1 MHILLEGLPDVVATQ
16 DASEV
21 CSAAEEPVK
30 FLAQNVAWRYHE
42 ITFMGVL
49 MYVFLS

>member
-21 CSAAEEPVK
+21 YSAAEEPVK
-30 FLAQNVAWRYHE
+30 FLAQNDVIMRSPLW
-42 ITFMGVL
+42 
-49 MYVFLS
+49 VF